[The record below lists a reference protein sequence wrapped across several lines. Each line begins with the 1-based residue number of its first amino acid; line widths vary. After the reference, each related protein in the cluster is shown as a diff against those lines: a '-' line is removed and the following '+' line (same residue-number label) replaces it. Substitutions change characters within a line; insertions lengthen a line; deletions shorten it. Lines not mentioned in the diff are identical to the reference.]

1 MGRIII
7 TINRESGSGG
17 RQIAFRLGELL
28 GISVYDK
35 AAIEGNK
42 TYKSENK
49 KVTSREAYYAQI
61 QKMRDIAARESC
73 IFVGRT
79 GFRVFKDDPNALKIF
94 IFADRDMRIKRI
106 AEKFGVNEESAAKC
120 IDDVDNARET
130 YTKYYAGASRYE
142 VRNYDFTL
150 NVSKFTIEEV
160 ARHLAEN
167 ICSLYL
173 TSSTINAEY
182 FSSRSKPSI

>member
-1 MGRIII
+1 MGKIII

-28 GISVYDK
+28 GIKVYDK

-42 TYKSENK
+42 TYKPENK
-49 KVTSREAYYAQI
+49 KITSREMYIAQTK
-61 QKMRDIAARESC
+61 KMRDLAAKESC

-79 GFRVFKDDPNALKIF
+79 GFRVFKDDRNALKIF
-94 IFADRDMRIKRI
+94 IFADREVRIKKM
-106 AEKFGVNEESAAKC
+106 AEKYGVDEETAAQR

-130 YTKYYAGASRYE
+130 YTKYFASASRYE
-142 VRNYDFTL
+142 VRNYDFTI

-160 ARHLAEN
+160 AQRLAEN
-167 ICSLYL
+167 IRHKLYL
-173 TSSTINAEY
+173 EQD
-182 FSSRSKPSI
+182 

>member
-1 MGRIII
+1 MGKMGKMII

-17 RQIAFRLGELL
+17 RHIAFRLGELL
-28 GISVYDK
+28 GINVYDK
-35 AAIEGNK
+35 AAIEGIK
-42 TYKSENK
+42 TYKPENK
-49 KVTSREAYYAQI
+49 KITSREAYYAQI
-61 QKMRDIAARESC
+61 QKMRDLAANESC

-94 IFADRDMRIKRI
+94 IFADRDVRIKKM
-106 AEKFGVNEESAAKC
+106 AEKFGVDEETAAQR

-142 VRNYDFTL
+142 VRNYDFTI

-160 ARHLAEN
+160 AQQLAKN
-167 ICSLYL
+167 ICSL
-173 TSSTINAEY
+173 
-182 FSSRSKPSI
+182 